1 MSRRLF
7 VAVDLPADA
16 RAHIAAAV
24 DDLRASLR
32 AQDMDDCFRWVAPAN
47 MHLTLRFLGNLPDE
61 TAPAMIEAM
70 REPLA
75 AARPSIVIDGLGTF
89 PPHGRPRILYA
100 AVVQGTEL
108 LRALRDAV
116 DARLAPLCRWEE
128 ETRPFAPHLTLARAR
143 DRAKFIPDDFSRLIG
158 DAPWPAAAFEADAVT
173 LFSSRT
179 LPAGPEYTAEAR
191 AALRSS

>member
-7 VAVDLPADA
+7 LAVDLPGEA
-16 RAHIAAAV
+16 RALIAEAV
-24 DDLRASLR
+24 TELRATLG
-32 AQDMDDCFRWVAPAN
+32 AHGMDECFRWVAPAN
-47 MHLTLRFLGNLPDE
+47 MHLTLRFLGNMPDE
-61 TAPAMIEAM
+61 AAPAIITAM

-75 AARPSIVIDGLGTF
+75 EARPTIVLDGLGTF
-89 PPHGRPRILYA
+89 PPRGRPRILYGGVA
-100 AVVQGTEL
+100 EGTDL

-116 DARLAPLCRWEE
+116 DARLAPVCRWEE

-143 DRAKFIPDDFSRLIG
+143 DRAKFFPDDFSRLIAA
-158 DAPWPAAAFEADAVT
+158 APWPRVAFEADAVT